1 MASKKDYYEVLGV
14 NKGASEQE
22 IKKAYRNLAK
32 KYHPDLNKEPG
43 AEERFKEIS
52 EAAEVLLD
60 KDKRA
65 KYDQFGFAAFDNNS
79 FAGSGF
85 QDFGE
90 FFNDMG
96 GFSDIFSS
104 FFGNTNHQGRENR
117 YSRAVKGTDV
127 FLELELTFKELV
139 FGTKKQEK
147 IRVLRTC
154 ATCHGTGA
162 KNPDDVVKC
171 TRCHGQG
178 TITEARNLGPL
189 MINQS
194 VTCPD
199 CHGSGKIIKNK
210 CKDCHGHGYLEKS
223 ETLDLNIPKGLRP
236 NQQLFLQGS
245 GNASLNGGQNG
256 DVYINISVKKSP
268 SLYLGADDTL
278 HQIYNVSYLDALLN
292 KTVEVETLDGI
303 VKIKLPRG
311 IKNNDVINVKNRGL
325 YVNSSS
331 VRRGDLKLIFN
342 LVIPSSLS
350 TKEKEVLENIDQET
364 DFKPT
369 NKL

>member
-14 NKGASEQE
+14 SKSANEQE
-22 IKKAYRNLAK
+22 IKKAYRTLAK
-32 KYHPDLNKEPG
+32 KYHPDVNKEPG

-65 KYDQFGFAAFDNNS
+65 KYDQFGFAAFDNNN
-79 FAGSGF
+79 FGSGF

-90 FFNDMG
+90 FFNNMG
-96 GFSDIFSS
+96 GFDDIFSS
-104 FFGNTNHQGRENR
+104 FFGGTNHQGRGNR
-117 YSRAVKGTDV
+117 RSRTAKGSDV

-139 FGTKKQEK
+139 FGTKKQEQ

-162 KNPDDVVKC
+162 KNPDDVVEC
-171 TRCHGQG
+171 ARCHGQG

-210 CKDCHGHGYLEKS
+210 CKDCHGHGYLEKT

-236 NQQLFLQGS
+236 QQQLFLQGS
-245 GNASLNGGQNG
+245 GNASLNGGSNG
-256 DVYINISVKKSP
+256 DVYLNINVKKSP

-303 VKIKLPRG
+303 VKVKLPKG
-311 IKNNDVINVKNRGL
+311 IKNNDVIDVKNRGL
-325 YVNSSS
+325 YVSSS
-331 VRRGDLKLIFN
+331 SSRRGDLKIIFN
-342 LVIPSSLS
+342 LVIPSTLS
-350 TKEKEVLENIDQET
+350 VKEKQELEAIDQET
-364 DFKPT
+364 NFKPS

>member
-14 NKGASEQE
+14 SKSANEQE
-22 IKKAYRNLAK
+22 IKKAYRTLAK
-32 KYHPDLNKEPG
+32 KYHPDVNKEPG

-65 KYDQFGFAAFDNNS
+65 KYDQFGFAAFDNNN
-79 FAGSGF
+79 FGSGF

-90 FFNDMG
+90 FFNNMG
-96 GFSDIFSS
+96 GFDDIFSS
-104 FFGNTNHQGRENR
+104 FFGGNHQGRGNR
-117 YSRAVKGTDV
+117 RSRTAKGSDV

-162 KNPDDVVKC
+162 KNPDDVVEC
-171 TRCHGQG
+171 ARCHGQG

-210 CKDCHGHGYLEKS
+210 CKDCHGHGYLEKT

-236 NQQLFLQGS
+236 QQQLFLQGS
-245 GNASLNGGQNG
+245 GNASLNGGSNG
-256 DVYINISVKKSP
+256 DVYININVKKSP

-303 VKIKLPRG
+303 VKVKLPKG
-311 IKNNDVINVKNRGL
+311 IKNNDVIDVKNRGL
-325 YVNSSS
+325 YANQSSS
-331 VRRGDLKLIFN
+331 RRGDLKIIFN
-342 LVIPSSLS
+342 LVIPSTLS
-350 TKEKEVLENIDQET
+350 AKEKQGLEAIDQET
-364 DFKPT
+364 NFKPT